1 MAKKSVTTI
10 RLMQTRSLEHLWNQQ
25 RRQPELTLHEF
36 MEMLKVKPIM
46 VYFFRRDSD
55 QSTGCPQQ
63 RLMIRVNDHISVEL
77 RCRTFIYNCRD
88 GGCVELFAIGG
99 ICEIVTPCLEG
110 MTVMSRECKI
120 ELLDWNTVKDIN
132 SVANIEKTLLDKI
145 AEMKV
150 TYAIEY
156 NTDVFFV
163 RSYLN
168 ERKSIGDQQ
177 VPAVIRAFNRIV
189 NPEKYISE

>member
-36 MEMLKVKPIM
+36 IEMLKVKPIM

-99 ICEIVTPCLEG
+99 ICEIVTPCLDG
-110 MTVMSRECKI
+110 VTVLSRECRV
-120 ELLDWNTVKDIN
+120 ELLDWNTVSGLS
-132 SVANIEKTLLDKI
+132 SVSNIEKTLIDEI
-145 AEMKV
+145 AEMEV
-150 TYAIEY
+150 TYTLEY
-156 NTDVFFV
+156 NKDVLLV

-168 ERKSIGDQQ
+168 ERKSSGDQH
-177 VPAVIRAFNRIV
+177 VSAVIRAFNRIV
-189 NPEKYISE
+189 NPEKYNSE